1 MKYFCREFTVNDLI
15 FIVQKLII
23 FQVAV
28 SNVDLKVE
36 SSTWGKGYVATVH
49 HKNMNKYVELH
60 SGRICVETDPGDIE
74 VEKNID
80 NESSL
85 ANKIWNKLRPF

>member
-1 MKYFCREFTVNDLI
+1 
-15 FIVQKLII
+15 
-23 FQVAV
+23 
-28 SNVDLKVE
+28 
-36 SSTWGKGYVATVH
+36 
-49 HKNMNKYVELH
+49 MNKYVELH
-60 SGRICVETDPGDIE
+60 SGRIYVETDPGDIE